1 MCIRDSL
8 EGVFSQ
14 LKANQRKALVSY
26 VVAGDPSPEGTVE
39 LLHQLVAAG
48 ADVLEVGVP
57 FSDPMSEGVVIQQG
71 HERALANGMTLR
83 GVLQIVAEFRE
94 QDQSTPIVMMGYAN
108 PIERF
113 GYERFAA
120 AGAEAGVDGL
130 ITVDLPPE
138 EVERLESALHEH
150 ELDNIFLISPTTPE
164 DRIRTIVD
172 RASGFI
178 YYVAVKGVTGSGQ
191 LNVTEVADRVSLI
204 RNMTALP
211 IAVGFGIKD
220 ADSARAVAGVADA
233 VVVGSA
239 LIDQMVRAGSADSS
253 LDEIQIH
260 QTAVKLLQSIR
271 EGVDSSRS

>member
-1 MCIRDSL
+1 MSRL
-8 EGVFSQ
+8 EGVLSQ

-138 EVERLESALHEH
+138 EVERLESALREH

-204 RNMTALP
+204 RSMTALP

-260 QTAVKLLQSIR
+260 QAAVKLLQSIR

>member
-1 MCIRDSL
+1 MSRL

-138 EVERLESALHEH
+138 EVERLESALREH

-239 LIDQMVRAGSADSS
+239 LIDQMVRAGSTDSS

-260 QTAVKLLQSIR
+260 QAAVKLMQSIR